1 MNANNRNK
9 VVYVHIPKCGGT
21 YALNLLYN
29 TNNFNPEH
37 YTLNSYNT
45 KNKIIITSI
54 RNPISFYESYYNFL
68 KYPNHKIRNK
78 MTLIV
83 KNYPNINDF
92 LRDLLYKKIKTNLK
106 LMEMDKYYLNSK
118 NEYGLLTNYVLY
130 FFNYKGNHTEKDI
143 YNFIENLKKKI
154 KFIKME
160 NLTNGLLE
168 LEKKKQIILHKKH
181 LNKKINKNIKKEN
194 ITDEYIKIMIYLKER
209 PIFDLFNYKL

>member
-1 MNANNRNK
+1 
-9 VVYVHIPKCGGT
+9 
-21 YALNLLYN
+21 
-29 TNNFNPEH
+29 
-37 YTLNSYNT
+37 
-45 KNKIIITSI
+45 
-54 RNPISFYESYYNFL
+54 
-68 KYPNHKIRNK
+68 

-92 LRDLLYKKIKTNLK
+92 LRDILYKKIKTNLK